1 MNAGPY
7 SRLGAALV
15 GLVVLLS
22 VPVRYGQAQTPHV
35 RLEPHVVV
43 PFAEIDGD
51 PTSTTVYGLRGVVAW
66 NRGVA
71 LYAGHSVGRTDDDR
85 DRPFFDPSP
94 PDDWVS
100 QTTVGFRFVTGLSR
114 PNGLFA
120 SMSVGA
126 AFIDNGSILQGGANV
141 GVHVEY
147 WLVPQLVVRSGVELG
162 LANDGIYGTELGVAF
177 VPFRF

>member
-1 MNAGPY
+1 MHPAPY
-7 SRLGAALV
+7 SWLGAALV
-15 GLVVLLS
+15 GLVVLLI
-22 VPVRYGQAQTPHV
+22 VPPRDGQAQTPHV

-43 PFAEIDGD
+43 PFANIDAD
-51 PTSTTVYGLRGVVAW
+51 PTSTTTYGLRGVVAW
-66 NRGVA
+66 NRGVG
-71 LYAGHSVGRTDDDR
+71 LYAGHSVGRTNDDR
-85 DRPFFDPSP
+85 GRPFFDPSP

-114 PNGLFA
+114 PSGLFA

-141 GVHVEY
+141 GFHVEY
-147 WLVPQLVVRSGVELG
+147 WLVPQLLVRSGIELG
-162 LANDGIYGTELGVAF
+162 LANDGIYGAEFGAAF